1 MTLTDI
7 IGYLPH
13 GLIGYHPQ
21 GAICKIDIA
30 FAAKYGVE
38 LCNYRPVLRPMT
50 DLVTEITDK
59 GYNYENPFV
68 PIMELAKASWHEV
81 DPTINEDG
89 KCVFTSAGDEYYFS
103 WIQNGLYF
111 RTMKKDSG
119 MFIRPAHTFFQSN
132 LFDLLHRWHFDYR
145 GLIEA
150 GDAVNVHELKKD
162 PYQ

>member
-7 IGYLPH
+7 AGYLPH

-38 LCNYRPVLRPMT
+38 LCNYRPVLRPMN
-50 DLVTEITDK
+50 DLYSDVVEAN
-59 GYNYENPFV
+59 YNEGKPFI
-68 PIMELAKASWHEV
+68 PIMELTKASRDEV
-81 DPTINEDG
+81 YPTINEEG
-89 KCVFTSAGDEYYFS
+89 KCVFTSSGDEYYFS

-111 RTMKKDSG
+111 RTMKKDRG

-145 GLIEA
+145 GLIDA
-150 GDAVNVHELKKD
+150 GMAVSIHDLNKD